1 MSQFPNQYR
10 RDHFF
15 STSSDCTPF
24 VVSILNVNGCLAT
37 GSRRRADLVES
48 AGKSQHF
55 RSFPPQ

>member
-15 STSSDCTPF
+15 STSSDRTPS
-24 VVSILNVNGCLAT
+24 VASILNGCLAT